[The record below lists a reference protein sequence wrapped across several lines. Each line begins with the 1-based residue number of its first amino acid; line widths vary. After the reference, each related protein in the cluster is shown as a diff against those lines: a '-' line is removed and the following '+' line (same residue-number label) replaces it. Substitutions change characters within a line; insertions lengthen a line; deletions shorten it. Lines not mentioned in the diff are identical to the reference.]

1 MPQTHQLAAILFA
14 DIMGFTAIMQ
24 EDERM
29 AMKYREKLKKCLET
43 EVKLYGGRIVKY
55 TGDGALCSFKSAIDS
70 IRAALV
76 VQYNMLESPPVPLRI
91 GIHQADVI
99 FEEDDVFGDGVNIAS
114 RLESL
119 ALPGS
124 IFISAKVYDDIKN
137 QTDIQTVSLGKYILK
152 NVKEPVEIYAVNNP
166 GLKVPLKKRLEGKGI
181 KYTRFKSLKRKK
193 YFLLQWLLP
202 LLLIGGIG
210 TAVVPGWMKKRTA
223 RKDWIPQIQKMVDEN
238 GIIPTR
244 AFDLANAAN
253 KYIPRDSALLKL
265 WPSVAVSVTF
275 ETRPA
280 GAHVFWKDYDEV
292 DGEWK
297 ELGTTPLSN
306 IWFPRG
312 FTRVKIE
319 KPGFITIYNP
329 RVRSLDL
336 DSTGSYNENMVKVPA
351 SEAGMNIVG
360 LEQHGGKQVGEFL
373 MDKYEVS
380 NKEYKKFVDAGGY
393 QDSRYWPHT
402 LYAGNAA
409 TFEQAMALF
418 VDKTGRPGPSTWEAG
433 TFPDGKE
440 DHPVAGVSWFEAM
453 AYAEFAGKSL
463 PTVYHW
469 SMVANTFN
477 TWGIIPK
484 SNFSGQGTVAG
495 GSLDGL
501 SNWGVYDIAG
511 NVREWCSNE
520 SNKKGQRF
528 ILGGGW
534 NDPTYAYNDAYLQP
548 EMDRSPSNGF
558 RCMIAF
564 LSDTTLDELNRQVDF
579 AFRDYSTEKP
589 VDDESFNILL
599 RQYAYDRS
607 PFNPVVTPMAD
618 SSQWRIEKVE
628 LDAAYNNER
637 LTFYLFLPKDHA
649 PPYQTVVF
657 FPGSGVIFERKFLA
671 NSGNSS
677 SRSFDFI
684 LKSGRAVLYP
694 VFKGTFERGDELS
707 SDLQA
712 ETKFYR
718 DHVIS
723 WMQDISRS
731 LDYLETRKEMDVQKL
746 GYYGYS
752 WGSAMG
758 GIMCAAETRFKAAV
772 FHVGGLMMQK
782 TFPEVDPLN
791 FLPRVRIPVL
801 MLNGKNDTFFPVET
815 SQKPMFKLI
824 GTPEKDKKII
834 IYEGGHLVPRQELM
848 KESLSW
854 FDKYQGEVK

>member
-1 MPQTHQLAAILFA
+1 MPQTHELAAILFA

-76 VQYNMLESPPVPLRI
+76 VQYNMLESPAVPLRI

-99 FEEDDVFGDGVNIAS
+99 VEEDDVFGDGVNIAS

-152 NVKEPVEIYAVNNP
+152 NVKEPLEIYAVSNP

-202 LLLIGGIG
+202 LLLFGGIG
-210 TAVVPGWMKKRTA
+210 AVVLPAWKKKQTA
-223 RKDWIPQIQKMVDEN
+223 RKDWIPQIQKMVEEN
-238 GIIPTR
+238 SIIPTR
-244 AFDLANAAN
+244 AFDLAKAASR
-253 KYIPRDSALLKL
+253 YIPKDSSLILL
-265 WPSVAVSVTF
+265 WPQIAASVSF
-275 ETRPA
+275 ETRPS
-280 GAHVFWKDYDEV
+280 GAEVFWKDYD
-292 DGEWK
+292 DLKGEWK
-297 ELGTTPLSN
+297 SLGTTPLTN

-319 KPGFITIYNP
+319 KPGFITVYNP
-329 RVRSLDL
+329 RIRNLTL
-336 DSTGSYNENMVKVPA
+336 DSLGTYPEQMVRVPA

-360 LEQHGGKQVGEFL
+360 LEQHGGKWVGEYLIDQF
-373 MDKYEVS
+373 EVS
-380 NKEYKKFVDAGGY
+380 NKAFKQFVDAGGY
-393 QDSRYWPHT
+393 RDSVYWPQVHS
-402 LYAGNAA
+402 AGIPLP
-409 TFEQAMALF
+409 FEKAVALF
-418 VDKTGRPGPSTWEAG
+418 VDKTGRPGPSSWEAG
-433 TFPDGKE
+433 TYPDGKD
-440 DHPVAGVSWFEAM
+440 DHPVSGVSWYEAM
-453 AYAEFAGKSL
+453 AYAKFAGKTL
-463 PTVYHW
+463 PTVFHW

-484 SNFSGQGTVAG
+484 SNFNGQGTVTA
-495 GSLDGL
+495 GSLEGI
-501 SNWGVYDIAG
+501 SYWGVYDIAG
-511 NVREWCSNE
+511 NVREWCSNA
-520 SNKKGQRF
+520 SNKKGYRF

-534 NDPTYAYNDAYLQP
+534 NDPTYAYNDGYIQP
-548 EMDRSPSNGF
+548 EWDRSPGNGF
-558 RCMIAF
+558 RCMKTF
-564 LSDTTLDELNRQVDF
+564 PSDTTLEPLTGQVDF

-589 VDDESFNILL
+589 VDEKTFQVLL
-599 RQYAYDRS
+599 RQYAYDKTPLNPEVS
-607 PFNPVVTPMAD
+607 PIED
-618 SSQWRIEKVE
+618 SGAWKIEKIE
-628 LDAAYNNER
+628 LDAAYQHER
-637 LTFYLFLPKDHA
+637 LTAYLFLPRNHT

-657 FPGSGVIFERKFLA
+657 FPGSGVIFERKFSTS
-671 NSGNSS
+671 SGNSS
-677 SRSFDFI
+677 SRAFDFI

-694 VFKGTFERGDELS
+694 VFKGTFERGDQLS

-723 WMQDISRS
+723 WFQDIGRS
-731 LDYLETRKEMDVQKL
+731 LDYLETREDLDIQKI

-782 TFPEVDPLN
+782 TFPEVDPLH
-791 FLPRVRIPVL
+791 FFPRVKIPVL

-815 SQKPMFKLI
+815 SQKPMFNLI
-824 GTPEKDKKII
+824 GSPANDKKII
-834 IYEGGHLVPRQELM
+834 IYEGGHLVPRQELV
-848 KESLSW
+848 KETLGW
-854 FDKYQGEVK
+854 FDKYLGVVN